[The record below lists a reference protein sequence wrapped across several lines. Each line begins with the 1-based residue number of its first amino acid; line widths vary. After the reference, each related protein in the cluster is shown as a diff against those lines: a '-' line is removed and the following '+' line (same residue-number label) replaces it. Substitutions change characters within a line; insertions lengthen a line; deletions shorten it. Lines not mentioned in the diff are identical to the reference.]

1 MTFYTNSGLT
11 NLLTNKDVVEYIRM
25 LLREAENPRNDGWVQ
40 KGYRDR
46 IDEIKDIIN
55 KFNHKV

>member
-1 MTFYTNSGLT
+1 MAFYTNSGLT
-11 NLLTNKDVVEYIRM
+11 SLLTNKDVVEYIRM

-46 IDEIKDIIN
+46 INEIKDVIN
-55 KFNHKV
+55 KFNHDA